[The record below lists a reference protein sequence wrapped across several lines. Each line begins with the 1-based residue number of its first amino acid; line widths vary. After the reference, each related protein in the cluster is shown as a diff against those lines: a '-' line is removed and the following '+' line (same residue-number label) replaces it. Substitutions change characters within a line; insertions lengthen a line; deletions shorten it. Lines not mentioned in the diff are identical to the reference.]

1 MGRPCGRRVGV
12 AKASWLLLPVL
23 WQATPAFWS
32 FVGQTFSRPQVVTEL
47 PPGPRPRVARCGL
60 RGWLKNRRK
69 GADVAKV
76 ASHAA
81 ENATSLLLPPE
92 LLDEAEPVEEDPVA
106 VVEPRREG
114 FMRESQF
121 WRWTGALGWSLDFI
135 LLCWALFLRK
145 IGIIDQGQ
153 DPDLESLTYDS
164 ATYADLVASQL
175 QEERYVS
182 ESNRAIE
189 TVLEGLGRQLE
200 SLRLRAEEIIRPT
213 EEKMPNYDDVLISK
227 KIGEL
232 QIALEDQQQVLGRES
247 ANVLMKL
254 QQKPGILRQLA
265 DEISPVMPER
275 PNNGLLPEEL
285 PRFLEQS
292 AVPVLAFLGV
302 SFLVALLSRQF
313 LRVVTVW
320 RKNVEERKA
329 EKVRKIQKA
338 RFNQFTSNLQKSL
351 EDLAKGRLAKA
362 AKGFDE
368 LAVFADRWA
377 SEPTWEEL
385 LRAEIAAFWERWG
398 PQAFRL
404 EANIQD
410 WTGAPRSGAPE
421 QAKWVADRWFSSAKS
436 VIKDFALDAVKA
448 WGEEASKAAAA
459 ARAAQRSSA
468 AERAEVPQKQG
479 KQGKQGEGQAQATA
493 PKDKG
498 LVIRIFGRWP
508 APEDWVNI
516 ANLPLAGDW
525 REQALRLLLPSAKD
539 VQDVPLLGPLS
550 EQALTAVVSGQV
562 GRAVKTSTWGTLTTD
577 LWRGS
582 SISSQRPFEIGY
594 EVVEVDS
601 SDKEEMCS
609 LARAMP
615 KSGTPGRVLRVNPDL
630 ESLIESLEP
639 EPGEIDAG

>member
-1 MGRPCGRRVGV
+1 MGRPCGRRAGV
-12 AKASWLLLPVL
+12 AKASWLLAVL

-32 FVGQTFSRPQVVTEL
+32 FVGQTFSRPGSVVPEL
-47 PPGPRPRVARCGL
+47 PPGPRPRVARGGL

-69 GADVAKV
+69 GAEVAKV
-76 ASHAA
+76 ASHAE
-81 ENATSLLLPPE
+81 ENATSLLLPE
-92 LLDEAEPVEEDPVA
+92 LLDEDVDEEPEPEEDPVA

-153 DPDLESLTYDS
+153 DPDVESLTYDS

-232 QIALEDQQQVLGRES
+232 QVFLEDQQQVLGRES
-247 ANVLMKL
+247 ANVLLKL

-292 AVPVLAFLGV
+292 GLPVLAFLGV

-313 LRVVTVW
+313 LRVVSVW
-320 RKNVEERKA
+320 RKNEEERKA

-338 RFNQFTSNLQKSL
+338 RFNQFTRNLQKSL

-368 LAVFADRWA
+368 LAIFADRWA

-385 LRAEIAAFWERWG
+385 LRAELAAFWERWG

-410 WTGAPRSGAPE
+410 WTGVPRSGPQE

-459 ARAAQRSSA
+459 ARAAQR
-468 AERAEVPQKQG
+468 RVQRKQG
-479 KQGKQGEGQAQATA
+479 KQGQAQA
-493 PKDKG
+493 KDKG

-582 SISSQRPFEIGY
+582 SISSQKPFEIGY

-639 EPGEIDAG
+639 EPAEIDAG